1 MTASAF
7 DPLAAVQALEA
18 AGVDRRHAEAYAT
31 QLRAVANAAR
41 DRYAASTDLSL
52 RGNDLGSPRG
62 RLGLLRRELDS
73 FRRELRYG
81 IGIVGALNL
90 VILGRLFGIL

>member
-1 MTASAF
+1 MTVSAF

-18 AGVDRRHAEAYAT
+18 AGVDRRHAVAYAT
-31 QLRAVANAAR
+31 QLRVVANAAR
-41 DRYAASTDLSL
+41 DRHAASAGLASC
-52 RGNDLGSPRG
+52 GNDLGSPRG
-62 RLGLLRRELDS
+62 KLGLLRRDLDS

-81 IGIVGALNL
+81 MGIVSALNL

>member
-31 QLRAVANAAR
+31 QLRAVR
-41 DRYAASTDLSL
+41 ERCSRPMRHQHRSL
-52 RGNDLGSPRG
+52 FTRK
-62 RLGLLRRELDS
+62 
-73 FRRELRYG
+73 
-81 IGIVGALNL
+81 
-90 VILGRLFGIL
+90 

>member
-18 AGVDRRHAEAYAT
+18 AGIDRRHAEVLAA
-31 QLRAVANAAR
+31 QLRAVANV
-41 DRYAASTDLSL
+41 DLERL
-52 RGNDLGSPRG
+52 ATRADLDS
-62 RLGLLRRELDS
+62 LRRELW
-73 FRRELRYG
+73 YG
-81 IGIVGALNL
+81 IGIMSAINL